1 MKRLLTSSHPSS
13 GTCAED
19 DAQQAPLRRRKQGF
33 TLIELLVVLAILG
46 LIAAFAVPR
55 VMKYLSS
62 AKSQAAEI
70 QIHNLATALDLYRL
84 EAGRYPTTEEGL
96 KALIEQP
103 RGARFWNGPYLDK
116 KDGIIDPWGRPY
128 LYKSPGEHGS
138 YDLWTLGADGKPGGE
153 GENRDIANWDTAAG

>member
-1 MKRLLTSSHPSS
+1 MKTCQTSSHPSPAVDGTGGGRCPS
-13 GTCAED
+13 GRD
-19 DAQQAPLRRRKQGF
+19 RRQGF

-62 AKSQAAEI
+62 AKSQAAAI

-84 EAGRYPTTEEGL
+84 EAGRYPTSEEGL
-96 KALIEQP
+96 KALIERP
-103 RGARFWNGPYLDK
+103 RNASFWNGPYLDR

-128 LYKSPGEHGS
+128 LYKSPGDHGP

-153 GENRDIANWDTAAG
+153 GEDRDITSWDESS